1 MLVTVIYLNTGH
13 GRKTTHSMA
22 RMLNQD
28 GGTGIHFFNVL
39 PRPSPRHVISWKQ
52 NSATFMKGHE
62 SNTRPLH
69 HHHGQQNR
77 LPPTYFSHAVEHGVR
92 LTALALATW
101 YFDCIYMNS
110 IKFLHGP
117 VTCYLQKKTHF
128 LNQVS
133 SWARQASFSSTA
145 LTQFTPWS
153 IRLSNLLLVDINGY
167 QITSSHEL
175 LAGKRIHFLRRS
187 QRRLS
192 SAGDGIIRSI
202 CTDLGVVYI
211 LTPLQPSQLK
221 SVDMVMVFDMVLP
234 LHLILISKLVHVHPF
249 SCNNGLATS
258 GSGAKVI
265 RSRRNMWRGDR
276 HVLSGKQ

>member
-1 MLVTVIYLNTGH
+1 
-13 GRKTTHSMA
+13 MA

-28 GGTGIHFFNVL
+28 GRTRIHFFNIL
-39 PRPSPRHVISWKQ
+39 PRPCPRHVISWKQ

-62 SNTRPLH
+62 SSTLPSH

-77 LPPTYFSHAVEHGVR
+77 LPPTCFSHAVEHVVK
-92 LTALALATW
+92 LNALALATW

-117 VTCYLQKKTHF
+117 VSCYLQEKTHF

-133 SWARQASFSSTA
+133 SCARQASFSSTA

-153 IRLSNLLLVDINGY
+153 IRLSSLLLVDKNGY
-167 QITSSHEL
+167 QITSSHLHEL
-175 LAGKRIHFLRRS
+175 LAGKQIRLLRRS

-192 SAGDGIIRSI
+192 SAGDGIIRSMS
-202 CTDLGVVYI
+202 TDLGVVYI
-211 LTPLQPSQLK
+211 LTPLKPSQLK

-234 LHLILISKLVHVHPF
+234 LHLILINKLVHVQPF
-249 SCNNGLATS
+249 SCNSGLATS

-276 HVLSGKQ
+276 HVLSGEQ